1 MDKEQ
6 DDQQRFA
13 VKRSWQRAILRGMDC
28 RCPACGKKGIYTSFM
43 KVADRCPFCGEE
55 LYHQRADDAPPYFTI
70 FIVGHI
76 VVPLVLIVEKI
87 WHPDMWV
94 HMVIWAP
101 LILGLTLF
109 LMPRVKAAVIGLQWA
124 LRMHGFGLESPVKDA
139 LD

>member
-1 MDKEQ
+1 MAARHPARDGLPLPGLWQEGHLHQ
-6 DDQQRFA
+6 LHESC
-13 VKRSWQRAILRGMDC
+13 RSL
-28 RCPACGKKGIYTSFM
+28 
-43 KVADRCPFCGEE
+43 PFCGEE